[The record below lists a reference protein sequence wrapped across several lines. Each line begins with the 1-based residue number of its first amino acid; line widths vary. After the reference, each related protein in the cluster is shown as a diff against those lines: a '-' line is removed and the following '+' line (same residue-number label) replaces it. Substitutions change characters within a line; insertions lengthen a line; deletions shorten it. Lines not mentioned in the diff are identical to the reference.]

1 MQPASLDL
9 TIYKGS
15 TFVKSIQW
23 KTGDPAV
30 AVDLTGCTARMQ
42 VRKSPCDSVILESLS
57 TSNGK
62 ILITDAI
69 NGKFQIRISADVSSA
84 YTFVS
89 GVYDLELV
97 FPDGTIT
104 RIIEG
109 NFIAMPEVTR

>member
-1 MQPASLDL
+1 MQPANLDL

-15 TFVKSIQW
+15 TFVKTLQW

-42 VRKSPCDSVILESLS
+42 VRKSPCDSSLLESLN
-57 TSNGK
+57 TENGK
-62 ILITDAI
+62 IVITEPI
-69 NGKFQIRISADVSSA
+69 NGKLEIRISANTSSA
-84 YTFVS
+84 YTFMT
-89 GVYDLELV
+89 GVYDLEIV
-97 FPDGTIT
+97 FTNGTVT

>member
-42 VRKSPCDSVILESLS
+42 VRKSPCDSVILESLTTENS
-57 TSNGK
+57 KIVITEPLNGK
-62 ILITDAI
+62 LE
-69 NGKFQIRISADVSSA
+69 IRISASVSSA

-97 FPDGTIT
+97 FTNGTVT

>member
-1 MQPASLDL
+1 MQPANLDL

-42 VRKSPCDSVILESLS
+42 VRKSPCDSVILESLTTENS
-57 TSNGK
+57 KIVITEPLNGK
-62 ILITDAI
+62 LE
-69 NGKFQIRISADVSSA
+69 IRISASVSSA
-84 YTFVS
+84 YAFVS

-97 FPDGTIT
+97 FTNGTVT

>member
-42 VRKSPCDSVILESLS
+42 VRKNPCDSVILESLTTENS
-57 TSNGK
+57 K
-62 ILITDAI
+62 IVITDAL
-69 NGKFQIRISADVSSA
+69 NGKFEIRISPEVSSA
-84 YTFVS
+84 YTFIS

-97 FPDGTIT
+97 FPDATVI

-109 NFIAMPEVTR
+109 GFNAIPEVTK

>member
-1 MQPASLDL
+1 MQPANLDL

-15 TFVKSIQW
+15 TFVKTIQW

-42 VRKSPCDSVILESLS
+42 VRKNPSDSVILESLT

-62 ILITDAI
+62 LVITEPT
-69 NGKFQIRISADVSSA
+69 NGKLEIRIPADTSTA
-84 YTFVS
+84 YTFLC
-89 GVYDLELV
+89 GVYDLEIV
-97 FPDGTIT
+97 FANGTVT

-109 NFIAMPEVTR
+109 DFVAVPEVTR